1 VSSTLDTP
9 APAAAGGNSA
19 TLGERAEAWLLNL
32 PGRIRALPY
41 FAPLAVVAVTF
52 LVNAGIV
59 VVLWGRLGYGA
70 FDLTIFD
77 QAVRNYSQF
86 HLPHVPV
93 KGAYAGT
100 GVDFLQLGDHFSPI
114 NALAAPL
121 YWIWSDVRML
131 LFLQAALYAAAAG
144 VIWSS
149 TKDALGRTA
158 ANFVGVVFGLS
169 WGIQEASLVGYHEL
183 DWAVLIIPL
192 ALRRLQLGR
201 PRQALAV
208 ACCLFLVKEEMG
220 LIVAVFGFLLWL
232 RGERRL
238 GVIAA
243 VTGVVWSAIAI
254 VVLVPKIGGIHN
266 QYWSYNSL
274 GKNPKQ
280 AALHVV
286 AHPLSTVHLLV
297 SNTDKQDLLLWLLA
311 VSVGACLLSPIALLV
326 VPPLLLRMLSDT
338 ATYSE
343 PKFHY
348 NAPLMGILLLAGVE
362 GVAKVMRWL
371 DDVEAVGVLAAASAG
386 SDETELE
393 PEPVP
398 VPVAA
403 PMPNPEPD
411 DPNPFGPL
419 SKLFLRTWLTA
430 ITAVAVIGVQYHGY
444 DTLSGAGDPTETAFR
459 SAAKTAVTM
468 IPKDATVEAESAVAV
483 LLSARTRNLIL
494 AEPGKP
500 HGSRWV
506 VLGESSPIDWPW
518 VSAGQVEKAR
528 KWYLAHGYETR
539 WSRDGVY
546 VLYRTGPVP
555 TGIDNVWGQR
565 PQ

>member
-1 VSSTLDTP
+1 MSSAVQTP
-9 APAAAGGNSA
+9 APASAAAG
-19 TLGERAEAWLLNL
+19 TPTWGERAEQWALAL

-41 FAPLAVVAVTF
+41 FPPLAVVAVTF
-52 LVNAGIV
+52 LVNLGIV
-59 VVLWGRLGYGA
+59 VILWGRLGYGA

-93 KGAYAGT
+93 KGAYSGT
-100 GVDFLQLGDHFSPI
+100 GVDFLQLGDHFSPV

-131 LFLQAALYAAAAG
+131 LILQCALYAAASG
-144 VIWSS
+144 VIWAY
-149 TKDALGRTA
+149 TKDALGRIP
-158 ANFVGVVFGLS
+158 ANFVAVAFGLS
-169 WGIQEASLVGYHEL
+169 WGIQEATMVGYHEL

-243 VTGVVWSAIAI
+243 AVGVVWSAIAI
-254 VVLVPKIGGIHN
+254 TVLVPRIGGMHD

-280 AALHVV
+280 AGLHVLT
-286 AHPLSTVHLLV
+286 HPWSTLHLLV
-297 SNTDKQDLLLWLLA
+297 STSDKQDLLLWLLA
-311 VSVGACLLSPIALLV
+311 VSAGACLLSPIALLA

-362 GVAKVMRWL
+362 GVAKVMRRL
-371 DDVEAVGVLAAASAG
+371 DRFDAADRAG
-386 SDETELE
+386 EQPGRSGELSSL
-393 PEPVP
+393 V
-398 VPVAA
+398 
-403 PMPNPEPD
+403 
-411 DPNPFGPL
+411 
-419 SKLFLRTWLTA
+419 LRTWLA
-430 ITAVAVIGVQYHGY
+430 AVTAVTVIGFQYHAY
-444 DTLSGAGDPTETAFR
+444 DALSGAVAPEEKAFQAAGTA
-459 SAAKTAVTM
+459 AIAM
-468 IPKDATVEAESAVAV
+468 IPKDATVEAESALAV
-483 LLSARTRNLIL
+483 PLSARTKNLIL

-506 VLGESSPIDWPW
+506 VLGEAAPIDWPW
-518 VSAGQVEKAR
+518 ASASQIEKAKR
-528 KWYLAHGYETR
+528 WYLAHGYVLR
-539 WSRDGVY
+539 FSQHGVY
-546 VLYRTGPVP
+546 VLYRVGPVP
-555 TGIDNVWGQR
+555 AGIDNVWGGRMQ
-565 PQ
+565 